1 MKDSKKFWTSESQMF
16 YERDKLVSCKGNF
29 VIDENGKKYLDL
41 NSGTWNVL
49 FGHSRPEYYEAINNQ
64 LKSLEYIPNIRFR
77 HDSGDKLAHRLL
89 SYLPSKYQHVYFT
102 SGGAEAVETAIK
114 LARGYFYEK
123 GEKGKRRVI
132 SLYESYH
139 GSTLGA
145 MSASGDPWDRIPF
158 DPLLKDTLKIYPQ
171 YCYKCRLGLK
181 KECCN
186 YACLKDLEYQINF
199 YGAENIC
206 ALILEPIM
214 GVGGVIIPDERW
226 LKRVVE
232 LCHENNIIV
241 IFDEISSGSGRT
253 GELFACQGYNIYPD
267 IILFG
272 KGISNGVQPLA
283 GAIVSKEIFDC
294 FVSPERENQF
304 RHGFTNSGHPVAC
317 TCGNVTLN
325 IIEKENVLEVIKQ
338 KEKEF
343 KEILEKL
350 KSKRYIG
357 EIRIKGL
364 MIAIE
369 LLNPKDGKDL
379 NIPDFDIILR
389 NDGLIASQMCQVVCF
404 MPSVCTT
411 KELFQ
416 QGIKILCRNVEK
428 YLMETKDEDTI

>member
-283 GAIVSKEIFDC
+283 GVIVSKEIFDC
-294 FVSPERENQF
+294 FVSPEREKQF

-325 IIEKENVLEVIKQ
+325 IIEKENVLEIIKQ

-389 NDGLIASQMCQVVCF
+389 NDGLIVSQMCQVVCF

-416 QGIKILCRNVEK
+416 QGINILCRNVEK

>member
-1 MKDSKKFWTSESQMF
+1 MKDYKEFWTSESQMF
-16 YERDKLVSCKGNF
+16 YDRDKIISCRGNN
-29 VIDENGKKYLDL
+29 IKDESGKEYLDL
-41 NSGTWNVL
+41 NSGTWNVF
-49 FGHSRPEYYEAINNQ
+49 FGHSREEYYTAIKEQ
-64 LKSLEYIPNIRFR
+64 LEKLEYIPNIRFR
-77 HDSGDKLAHRLL
+77 HTAGDKLAHRLL
-89 SYLPSKYQHVYFT
+89 GYLPNKYAHVYFT

-114 LARGYFYEK
+114 LARGHFYEN
-123 GEKGKRRVI
+123 GEKGKRRII

-171 YCYKCRLGLK
+171 YCYKCRLGLN
-181 KECCN
+181 KEQCN

-214 GVGGVIIPDERW
+214 GVGGVIIPDKKW
-226 LKRVVE
+226 LKGVVD
-232 LCHENNIIV
+232 LCHDNNIIV

-253 GELFACQGYNIYPD
+253 GNLFACQSYNIYPD

-283 GAIVSKEIFDC
+283 GAIVSKEIFNS
-294 FVSPERENQF
+294 FLSPKREKQF

-317 TCGNVTLN
+317 ACGNVTLD
-325 IIEKENVLEVIKQ
+325 IIEKENIFEVVKQ

-343 KEILEKL
+343 TQVLDLL
-350 KSKRYIG
+350 KNKPYVG

-369 LLNPKDGKDL
+369 LLNPQTKREL
-379 NIPDFDIILR
+379 NIPDFDVILR
-389 NDGLIASQMCQVVCF
+389 NDGLVASQMCQVVCF
-404 MPSVCTT
+404 MPSVYTT
-411 KELFQ
+411 KEQFTK
-416 QGIKILCRNVEK
+416 GIEILCRNVEK
-428 YLMETKDEDTI
+428 YLTEVNNENY

>member
-1 MKDSKKFWTSESQMF
+1 MKDSKKFWTSETQMF
-16 YERDKLVSCKGNF
+16 YDRDKLVSCKGNI

-49 FGHSRPEYYEAINNQ
+49 FGHSRPEYYEAIDNQ

-114 LARGYFYEK
+114 LARGYFYEN

-214 GVGGVIIPDERW
+214 GVGGIIIPDKHW
-226 LKRVVE
+226 LGYVVE
-232 LCHENNIIV
+232 LCHKNNIIV
-241 IFDEISSGSGRT
+241 IFDEISCGSGRT
-253 GELFACQGYNIYPD
+253 GELFACQGYDIYPD

-283 GAIVSKEIFDC
+283 GAIVSKEIFDS
-294 FVSPERENQF
+294 FLSPEKEKQF

-317 TCGNVTLN
+317 ACGNVTLD
-325 IIEKENVLEVIKQ
+325 IIEKENILERIKQ

-343 KEILEKL
+343 KEILQELSTKN
-350 KSKRYIG
+350 YIG

-369 LLNPKDGKDL
+369 LLNPKDGSDL
-379 NIPDFDIILR
+379 NIPDFDIVLK

-411 KELFQ
+411 KEDLQ
-416 QGIKILCRNVEK
+416 QGLNILCRNVEK
-428 YLMETKDEDTI
+428 YLMETKDEDTL

>member
-1 MKDSKKFWTSESQMF
+1 MKDSKEFWTSESQMF
-16 YERDKLVSCKGNF
+16 YDRDKIVSCNGNNVKDEKGK
-29 VIDENGKKYLDL
+29 EYLDL
-41 NSGTWNVL
+41 NSGTWNVF
-49 FGHSRPEYYEAINNQ
+49 FGHSRPEYYKAIKEQ
-64 LKSLEYIPNIRFR
+64 LQSLEYIPNIRFR
-77 HDSGDKLAHRLL
+77 HNSGDLLAHRLL
-89 SYLPSKYQHVYFT
+89 SYLPNTYAHVYFT

-114 LARGYFYEK
+114 LARGHFYEK

-181 KECCN
+181 KEHCN

-214 GVGGVIIPDERW
+214 GVGGVIIPDEKW
-226 LKRVVE
+226 LKGVVD
-232 LCHENNIIV
+232 LCHKNNIIV

-253 GELFACQGYNIYPD
+253 GNLFACQSYNIYPD

-283 GAIVSKEIFDC
+283 GAIVSKEIFDS

-317 TCGNVTLN
+317 ACGNVTLD
-325 IIEKENVLEVIKQ
+325 IIEKENVLEVVKQ

-343 KEILEKL
+343 KDILEQVKN
-350 KSKRYIG
+350 KNYIG

-369 LLNPKDGKDL
+369 LLNPKNGKEL

-411 KELFQ
+411 KQQFQ
-416 QGIKILCRNVEK
+416 KGLNIFCRNVEK
-428 YLMETKDEDTI
+428 YLMETDDEDCK